1 MTTSKKLA
9 GRVAIVTGGGNGLGA
24 ECARV
29 LAGHGALVAVADIHL
44 EAAQNVAAQIEA
56 AGGQGLAVG
65 VDVSS
70 EVAIQA
76 MVAQVEKRW
85 GRIDV
90 LLNNAAALDLKT
102 RHADRDVCNVDIEAW
117 DRSMDVNARG
127 AMLCCKHTI
136 PVMLKNGGGSI
147 IHNSS
152 GFGVMGDASLTSY
165 ACSKAALLALS
176 RMVAAQYGKQG
187 IRSNAVVIGF
197 VLNEHAQKS
206 VPEEVK
212 QILLDQHLTPNL
224 GSPRQI
230 ADVVAFLASDE
241 SAFVTGH
248 TMMADGGFT
257 SHAPSLTP
265 MRQFFERIGSNKF

>member
-1 MTTSKKLA
+1 MTDGKLA
-9 GRVAIVTGGGNGLGA
+9 GKVAIVTGAGNGLGA
-24 ECARV
+24 ECAKV
-29 LAGHGALVAVADIHL
+29 LAQHGARVAVTDINLNAAL
-44 EAAQNVAAQIEA
+44 EVVSAIEKNGGEAIAVAA
-56 AGGQGLAVG
+56 
-65 VDVSS
+65 DVSS
-70 EVAIQA
+70 EEAVKAMAVA
-76 MVAQVEKRW
+76 VSERW

-90 LLNNAAALDLKT
+90 LLNNAAALDTKT

-127 AMLCCKHTI
+127 AMLCCKHVI
-136 PVMLKNGGGSI
+136 PYMLKNGGGSI

-197 VLNEHAQKS
+197 VLNEHAQKD
-206 VPEEVK
+206 VPDEIK
-212 QILLDQHLTPNL
+212 QILLDQHLTPTL

-230 ADVVAFLASDE
+230 ADVVSFLASDE
-241 SAFVTGH
+241 SSFVTGH

-257 SHAPSLTP
+257 SHAPSLVP
-265 MRQFFERIGSNKF
+265 MRQFFERMGNNKL

>member
-1 MTTSKKLA
+1 MTEGKL
-9 GRVAIVTGGGNGLGA
+9 GGKVAIVTGAGNGLGA

-29 LAGHGALVAVADIHL
+29 LTLHGARVAVTDINL
-44 EAAQNVAAQIEA
+44 GAAQEVVAAIEA
-56 AGGQGLAVG
+56 QGGQALAVKT
-65 VDVSS
+65 DVSA
-70 EVAIQA
+70 EDDIKA
-76 MVAQVEKRW
+76 MVAAVIERW

-102 RHADRDVCNVDIEAW
+102 RYADRDVCNVDIEAW

-127 AMLCCKHTI
+127 AMLCCKHVI

-152 GFGVMGDASLTSY
+152 GFAVMGDATLTSY

-187 IRSNAVVIGF
+187 IRSNALVIGL
-197 VLNEHAQKS
+197 VLNEHAQK
-206 VPEEVK
+206 EVADEIK
-212 QILLDQHLTPNL
+212 QILLDQHLTPAL

-241 SAFVTGH
+241 SSFVTGH
-248 TMMADGGFT
+248 SMMVDGGFT
-257 SHAPSLTP
+257 SHAPSLVP
-265 MRQFFERIGSNKF
+265 IRQFFERKGDNKW

>member
-1 MTTSKKLA
+1 MTTGKLA
-9 GRVAIVTGGGNGLGA
+9 GKVAIVTGGGHGLGA

-29 LAGHGALVAVADIHL
+29 LALHGASVAVTDINL
-44 EAAQNVAAQIEA
+44 VAAQEVA
-56 AGGQGLAVG
+56 AAIVAQGGQALAVQT
-65 VDVSS
+65 DVSS
-70 EVAIQA
+70 ENDIKA
-76 MVAQVEKRW
+76 MVATVNAYW

-90 LLNNAAALDLKT
+90 LLNNAAALDTKT

-127 AMLCCKHTI
+127 AMLCCKHVV
-136 PVMLKNGGGSI
+136 PVMLKSGGGSI

-187 IRSNAVVIGF
+187 IRSNAVVIGL
-197 VLNEHAQKS
+197 VLNEHAQKEM
-206 VPEEVK
+206 PEEVK
-212 QILLDQHLTPNL
+212 QILLDQHLTPAL

-230 ADVVAFLASDE
+230 ADVIAFLASDE

-257 SHAPSLTP
+257 SHAPSLVP
-265 MRQFFERIGSNKF
+265 MRKFFESKGSNKL

>member
-1 MTTSKKLA
+1 MTTGKLE
-9 GRVAIVTGGGNGLGA
+9 GKVAIVTGGGNGLGA

-29 LAGHGALVAVADIHL
+29 LALHGARVAVTDINL
-44 EAAQNVAAQIEA
+44 GAAQEVAASIVAQ
-56 AGGQGLAVG
+56 GGQALAVQT
-65 VDVSS
+65 DVSS
-70 EVAIQA
+70 EDDIKA
-76 MVAQVEKRW
+76 MVATVSAQW

-90 LLNNAAALDLKT
+90 LLNNAAALDTKT

-127 AMLCCKHTI
+127 AMLCCKHVV
-136 PVMLKNGGGSI
+136 PVMLKGGGGSI

-197 VLNEHAQKS
+197 VLNEHAQKE
-206 VPEEVK
+206 VPEEIK
-212 QILLDQHLTPNL
+212 QILLDQHLTPAL

-230 ADVVAFLASDE
+230 ADVIAFLASDE
-241 SAFVTGH
+241 SSFVTGH

-257 SHAPSLTP
+257 SHAPSLMP
-265 MRQFFERIGSNKF
+265 MRQFFESKGSNKL

>member
-1 MTTSKKLA
+1 MTTGKLA
-9 GRVAIVTGGGNGLGA
+9 GKVAVVTGGGNGLGA

-29 LAGHGALVAVADIHL
+29 LALHGARVAVTDINL
-44 EAAQNVAAQIEA
+44 AAAQEVAAAIVAQ
-56 AGGQGLAVG
+56 GGQALAVQT
-65 VDVSS
+65 DVSS
-70 EVAIQA
+70 EDEIKA
-76 MVAQVEKRW
+76 MVATVTGQW

-90 LLNNAAALDLKT
+90 LLNNAAALDTKT

-127 AMLCCKHTI
+127 AMLCCKHVV
-136 PVMLKNGGGSI
+136 PVMLKGGGGSI

-197 VLNEHAQKS
+197 VLNEHAQKE
-206 VPEEVK
+206 VPEEIK
-212 QILLDQHLTPNL
+212 QILLDQHLTPAL

-230 ADVVAFLASDE
+230 ADVIAFLASDE

-257 SHAPSLTP
+257 SHAPSLMP
-265 MRQFFERIGSNKF
+265 MRQFFESKGSNKL

>member
-1 MTTSKKLA
+1 MTTGKLT
-9 GRVAIVTGGGNGLGA
+9 GKVAIVTGGGNGLGA

-29 LAGHGALVAVADIHL
+29 LALHGACVAVTDINL
-44 EAAQNVAAQIEA
+44 AAAQEVAAAIVAQ
-56 AGGQGLAVG
+56 GGRALAVQT
-65 VDVSS
+65 DVSS
-70 EVAIQA
+70 EDEIKA
-76 MVAQVEKRW
+76 MVATVTGQW

-90 LLNNAAALDLKT
+90 LLNNAAALDTKT

-127 AMLCCKHTI
+127 AMLCCKHVV
-136 PVMLKNGGGSI
+136 PVMLKGGGGSI

-187 IRSNAVVIGF
+187 IRSNAVVIGL
-197 VLNEHAQKS
+197 VLNEHAQKEM
-206 VPEEVK
+206 PEEVK
-212 QILLDQHLTPNL
+212 QILLDQHLTPAL

-230 ADVVAFLASDE
+230 ADVIAFLASDE

-257 SHAPSLTP
+257 SHAPSLVP
-265 MRQFFERIGSNKF
+265 MRQFFESKGSNKL

>member
-1 MTTSKKLA
+1 MTTGKLA
-9 GRVAIVTGGGNGLGA
+9 GKVAIVTGGGNGLGA

-29 LAGHGALVAVADIHL
+29 LAMHGASVAVTDINL
-44 EAAQNVAAQIEA
+44 AAAQEVAAAIVAQ
-56 AGGQGLAVG
+56 GGQALAVQT
-65 VDVSS
+65 DVSS
-70 EVAIQA
+70 EDDIKA
-76 MVAQVEKRW
+76 MVTTVSAHW
-85 GRIDV
+85 GHIDV
-90 LLNNAAALDLKT
+90 LLNNAAALDTKT

-127 AMLCCKHTI
+127 AMLCCKHVV
-136 PVMLKNGGGSI
+136 PVMLKGGGGSI

-187 IRSNAVVIGF
+187 IRSNAVVIGL
-197 VLNEHAQKS
+197 VLNEHAQKEM
-206 VPEEVK
+206 PEEVK
-212 QILLDQHLTPNL
+212 QILLDQHLTPAL

-230 ADVVAFLASDE
+230 ADVIAFLASDE

-257 SHAPSLTP
+257 SHAPSLVP
-265 MRQFFERIGSNKF
+265 MRQFFESKGSNKL

>member
-1 MTTSKKLA
+1 MTTGKLA
-9 GRVAIVTGGGNGLGA
+9 GKVAIVTGGGNGLGA

-29 LAGHGALVAVADIHL
+29 LALHGACVAVTDINL
-44 EAAQNVAAQIEA
+44 GAAQEVVEAIVAQ
-56 AGGQGLAVG
+56 GGQALAVKT
-65 VDVSS
+65 DVSS
-70 EVAIQA
+70 EDDIKA
-76 MVAQVEKRW
+76 MVATVSAQL

-90 LLNNAAALDLKT
+90 LLNNAAALDTKT

-127 AMLCCKHTI
+127 AMLCCKHVV

-187 IRSNAVVIGF
+187 IRSNAVVIGL
-197 VLNEHAQKS
+197 VLNEHAQKEM
-206 VPEEVK
+206 PEEVK
-212 QILLDQHLTPNL
+212 QILLDQHLTPAL

-230 ADVVAFLASDE
+230 ADVIAFLASDE

-257 SHAPSLTP
+257 SHAPSLVP
-265 MRQFFERIGSNKF
+265 MRKFFERQGSNKL